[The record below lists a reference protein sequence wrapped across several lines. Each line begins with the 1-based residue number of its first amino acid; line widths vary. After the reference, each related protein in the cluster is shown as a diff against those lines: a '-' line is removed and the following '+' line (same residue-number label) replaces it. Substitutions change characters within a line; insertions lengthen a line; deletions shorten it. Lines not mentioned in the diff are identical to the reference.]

1 MLQELQQ
8 WKLPTL
14 FDMLSW
20 KTARLLHNTTFPNK
34 GKKNPAIS
42 LSNSTVFIIVS
53 RTVNYCIRTIEINID
68 KKRHNNSGDYCVQS
82 QNNSVW
88 FSKIMTLN
96 SFWTRT
102 KKLLLQQVVRKAY
115 DKQKCFYFE
124 LLESSAYFPMQINI
138 NVYVLTR
145 VETITSK
152 PILFSNFNDC

>member
-1 MLQELQQ
+1 M
-8 WKLPTL
+8 
-14 FDMLSW
+14 
-20 KTARLLHNTTFPNK
+20 R
-34 GKKNPAIS
+34 
-42 LSNSTVFIIVS
+42 
-53 RTVNYCIRTIEINID
+53 INID
-68 KKRHNNSGDYCVQS
+68 TKRQNNSGDYCVQS

-115 DKQKCFYFE
+115 DKQKCFYRE

-152 PILFSNFNDC
+152 SILFSNFNDY